1 MLKLLPKLIT
11 LGFLTLGLAAC
22 EVADI
27 PNFERM
33 TLDELAAY
41 NQGRPLGQMIVCS
54 EESRSFSRVRRRR
67 CMTVEAMYGS
77 ADQIS
82 QLGLLNTVPGYGNAE

>member
-1 MLKLLPKLIT
+1 MQKLIM
-11 LGFLTLGLAAC
+11 LGLLSLGLVAC
-22 EVADI
+22 VASDI

-33 TLDELAAY
+33 SFEELAAY
-41 NQGRPLGQMIVCS
+41 NNGRPLGQMIVCS
-54 EESRSFSRVRRRR
+54 EENRSFSRVRRRR

-82 QLGLLNTVPGYGNAE
+82 QLGVLNTIPGASGVE